1 MLVPLFPPRLAALA
15 AVLLSAVGV
24 SACESGP
31 PALPA
36 DATVTSSDAPGTPD
50 AGTPDVPTGPLPAVV
65 LPARLGETL
74 PAAVGGVARATLVAE
89 QDSAMGLSVSR
100 AEATYGTGA
109 SAVTLLVLDVGSAEG
124 ARLMGLSAPTGR
136 TLDGRPAA
144 RTTTATGASVRVH
157 AGDRYVVEARGP
169 DAAALDAYVRAA
181 DLGGLP
187 GAE

>member
-1 MLVPLFPPRLAALA
+1 MLPSSIRSVLFL
-15 AVLLSAVGV
+15 AVLLAGV

-36 DATVTSSDAPGTPD
+36 DATVTSSDAPGGAP
-50 AGTPDVPTGPLPAVV
+50 GGPTSGPLPAVV
-65 LPARLGETL
+65 PAERLGETL
-74 PAAVGGVARATLVAE
+74 PAAVGGVARADLVAE

-109 SAVTLLVLDVGSAEG
+109 DAVTLLVLDVGSAEG
-124 ARLMGLSAPTGR
+124 ARLMGLVPGDD
-136 TLDGRPAA
+136 TLDGLPAT
-144 RTTTATGASVRVH
+144 RTATAAGASVRVH
-157 AGDRYVVEARGP
+157 VGERYVVEARGP

-181 DLGGLP
+181 NVGPLP